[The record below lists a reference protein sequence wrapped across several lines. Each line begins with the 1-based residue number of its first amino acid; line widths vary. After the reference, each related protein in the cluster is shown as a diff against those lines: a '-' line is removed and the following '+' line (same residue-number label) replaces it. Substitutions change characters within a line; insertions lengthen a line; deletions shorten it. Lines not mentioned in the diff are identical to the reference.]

1 MTDTFSLCS
10 LEPSSGEVVVT
21 LERAADFWRL
31 EYQLYGLLES
41 TAPVLSPAARKWP
54 RQATRVDGLWRTSCC
69 ELFLAQPDTPAY
81 LEFNFSP
88 TGDWAAYAFES
99 PREGRRAHVWEGAAP
114 HICCA
119 QRAWDRSSSIAP
131 TGPAPTLLSSPPLV
145 RSRVLITV
153 QVSLPIQ
160 AVRGYETGLMGLS
173 VIAHRG
179 AHTDAH
185 PRDDTGEGVTHWAL
199 RHSGPQADFHRRAD
213 YLNLAGTDL
222 VGADF
227 AGADLAGANSV

>member
-1 MTDTFSLCS
+1 MTDTFSLCP

-21 LERAADFWRL
+21 LERTADFWRL

-41 TAPVLSPAARKWP
+41 TAAVLSPAARKWP

-99 PREGRRAHVWEGAAP
+99 PRQNRRAHVWEGAAP
-114 HICCA
+114 HIWCD

-131 TGPAPTLLSSPPLV
+131 TGPGPSSPTG
-145 RSRVLITV
+145 RSSVLITV
-153 QVSLPIQ
+153 RVSLPTQ
-160 AVRGYETGLMGLS
+160 AVCGYETGLLGLS
-173 VIAHRG
+173 VITHTG
-179 AHTDAH
+179 AHT
-185 PRDDTGEGVTHWAL
+185 RDDTGEGVTHWAL
-199 RHSGPQADFHRRAD
+199 RHGGPHADFHRRAD
-213 YLNLAGTDL
+213 YLHL
-222 VGADF
+222 
-227 AGADLAGANSV
+227 AGADLPSAD